1 MEARHEVAAAA
12 ETIAAAI
19 GRRDLPLL
27 RAMLA
32 PGFVHLTHGG
42 GRVGAERFLA
52 GIEQIPGEILA
63 VKLEQLEIAIF
74 ATGALVLGFQHARVR
89 LDGQLI
95 DDRRGFIDW
104 FVEDAGTWRI
114 QAAVDLPG
122 SNPD

>member
-12 ETIAAAI
+12 ETITAAI
-19 GRRDLPLL
+19 GRRDLPL
-27 RAMLA
+27 
-32 PGFVHLTHGG
+32 
-42 GRVGAERFLA
+42 
-52 GIEQIPGEILA
+52 
-63 VKLEQLEIAIF
+63 
-74 ATGALVLGFQHARVR
+74 HARVR